1 MIAMT
6 IDALQAAYRDGSLT
20 PSALI
25 EDIIQRTEANQHMAW
40 ITRLPADRLRTM
52 AQRLEATDP
61 VERQRLQQLP
71 LYGIPFA
78 IKDNID
84 LADTPTTAACP
95 DFAFVPGQHAFVV
108 QQLIDAGAIPI
119 GKTNLDQF
127 ATGLNGTRSPYGAC
141 RNAFNPDYVSGGS
154 SSGSAVAVALGYC
167 SFALGTDTAGSG
179 RVPASFNNLVGHKPT
194 CGWLSGSGMLPACRS
209 LDTISILAL
218 TAQDAETVL
227 GVAAQFDAADPYSRP
242 VAAHGFDFGA
252 APRFR
257 FGVPRAEDL
266 NFFGNAE
273 AQLLFDAAVAQ
284 LKSIG
289 GERVEISLA
298 PFLET
303 ARLLYDGPWV
313 AERYAAIQA
322 FFDGHSEATLPV
334 IQTIV
339 GGSKKW
345 SAADAYR
352 YAYQLKAQKR
362 VCDAILAGVDCIV
375 TPTAGTVYRIDAMQ
389 ANPIQFNSNLGY
401 YTNFMNLLDYAATAV
416 PTGFYAGAGAEG
428 LAGMPFG
435 VTLFAGAHQDAPLLH
450 LAARLQRAAVATVGA
465 RGQPLPAPAAN
476 GVRRPGLPDGQ
487 VAVAVCGAHLAGLP
501 LNTQLTS
508 RGARLLTR
516 TQSAPVYRMFAL
528 AGGPPYRPAMVRV
541 ADGGVPL
548 EVEVWT
554 LPASA
559 YGSFVAGIPAPLGI
573 GPVVLADGSTVQG
586 FVCDAVS
593 VMGCEDISHFGG
605 WRSYLSAR

>member
-1 MIAMT
+1 MIAMH

-20 PSALI
+20 PLALV
-25 EDIIQRTEANQHMAW
+25 EDIIQRTDGDDRHVW
-40 ITRLPADRLRTM
+40 ITRLPADRLRQL
-52 AQRLEATDP
+52 AQQLMPADP
-61 VERQRLQQLP
+61 AERQRLQQLP
-71 LYGIPFA
+71 LYGVPFA

-95 DFAFVPGQHAFVV
+95 AFAFVPQQHAFVV
-108 QQLIDAGAIPI
+108 QQLIAAGAIPI

-141 RNAFNPDYVSGGS
+141 QNAFNPDYVSGGS

-194 CGWLSGSGMLPACRS
+194 CGWLSGSGLLPACRS

-227 GVAAQFDAADPYSRP
+227 TVAAQFDATDPYARP
-242 VAAHGFDFGA
+242 VLPHGFDFGRA
-252 APRFR
+252 ARFR
-257 FGVPRAEDL
+257 FGVPRAQDL

-273 AQLLFDAAVAQ
+273 AGHLFDAAVAR
-284 LKSIG
+284 LEAIG
-289 GERVEISLA
+289 GERVEIDLS

-322 FFDGHSEATLPV
+322 FFDAHADATLPV

-339 GGSKKW
+339 GGAKKW

-352 YAYQLKAQKR
+352 YGYQLKAQKR

-375 TPTAGTVYRIDAMQ
+375 TPTAGTVYRIAAMQ
-389 ANPIQFNSNLGY
+389 AQPIQANSNLGY

-416 PTGFYAGAGAEG
+416 PTGFYSEGEAAGIG
-428 LAGMPFG
+428 FG

-450 LAARLQRAAVATVGA
+450 LADRLQRASVQTVGA
-465 RGQPLPAPAAN
+465 RGQALPPPAAA
-476 GVRRPGLPDGQ
+476 RPSGLPNGE
-487 VAVAVCGAHLAGLP
+487 VTVAVCGAHLAGLP
-501 LNTQLTS
+501 LNPQLTS
-508 RGARLLTR
+508 RGGRLLSR
-516 TQSAPVYRMFAL
+516 TTSAPVYRMFAL

-541 ADGGVPL
+541 AEGGVAL

-573 GPVVLADGSTVQG
+573 GPVVLADGRTVQG
-586 FVCDAVS
+586 FVCDALAVT
-593 VMGCEDISHFGG
+593 GCEDISHFGG
-605 WRSYLSAR
+605 WRGYLAAQGR

>member
-20 PSALI
+20 PTALM
-25 EDIIQRTEANQHMAW
+25 EDIIQRTEANENRAW
-40 ITRLPADRLRTM
+40 ITRLPAAHLRAM
-52 AQRLEATDP
+52 ARQLEPSDP
-61 VERQRLQQLP
+61 TELQRLQQLP
-71 LYGIPFA
+71 LYGVPFA

-84 LADTPTTAACP
+84 LADVPTTAACP
-95 DFAFVPGQHAFVV
+95 DFAFVPEQHAFVV
-108 QQLIDAGAIPI
+108 QQLINAGAIPI

-179 RVPASFNNLVGHKPT
+179 RVPASFNNLIGHKPT

-227 GVAAQFDAADPYSRP
+227 GVAAQFDAADPYARP

-273 AQLLFDAAVAQ
+273 AQRLFDAALAQ
-284 LKSIG
+284 LEAIG
-289 GERVEISLA
+289 GERVEINFV

-322 FFDGHSEATLPV
+322 FFDAHSEATLPV

-339 GGSKKW
+339 GGAKKW
-345 SAADAYR
+345 TAADAYR

-362 VCDAILAGVDCIV
+362 ACDAILAGVDCIV
-375 TPTAGTVYRIDAMQ
+375 TPTAGTIYRIAEMQ

-401 YTNFMNLLDYAATAV
+401 YTNFKNLLDYAATAV
-416 PTGFYAGAGAEG
+416 PTGFYAGA

-450 LAARLQRAAVATVGA
+450 LAARLQGAAVTTVGA
-465 RGQPLPAPAAN
+465 RGQALPLPGAA
-476 GVRRPGLPDGQ
+476 GLRRSGLPDGQ
-487 VAVAVCGAHLAGLP
+487 VSVAVCGAHLAGLP
-501 LNTQLTS
+501 LNSQLTS
-508 RGARLLTR
+508 RGARLLAR
-516 TQSAPVYRMFAL
+516 THSAPFYRMFAL
-528 AGGPPYRPAMVRV
+528 AGGPPFRPAMVRV
-541 ADGGVPL
+541 AEGGVPL
-548 EVEVWT
+548 EVEVWS

-593 VMGCEDISHFGG
+593 VTGCEDISHCGG
-605 WRSYLSAR
+605 WRAYLAAHPR